1 MKSAYSHESLKNLKS
16 LEAYK
21 HFVAG
26 WVKQVLVHKNS
37 AGIYLVLG
45 KVVHSQHLSET
56 PQSPWFAAQPSGTI
70 LCGHCTCM
78 AGLGETCS
86 HVTSVMFAVET
97 AVKMK
102 NDTTSTSVS
111 CSWQAPSQTQNVE
124 YSRSSDMD
132 LTSPPAKK
140 RKCAGE
146 SVTSVTPGEQELQ
159 PPQDYTDFYRKLHF
173 SGVKPVVL
181 SVLPD
186 YCEEFVP
193 KTVKLGLPKPMSSV
207 FMETHVSKSL
217 DELTAEAS
225 TDDSQISAVKQM
237 TREQSTT
244 KSRFL
249 NRAGRIT
256 ASNFKAASRT
266 EIENPSNSL
275 IQRVCYPDTFKF
287 TTEATR
293 YGCSHEWKVRKDY
306 EMITKPKQ
314 RDMKVTESGIY
325 IHKEFP
331 YLDSTIESAVQDKNV
346 CIESVDGHF
355 GWKADHTYSYQIE
368 CQPGVTGRCYQD
380 RSLLTDATVENL
392 HLEKH
397 YPPDVKQEELEML
410 YIKQEAEPE
419 TRGIKEE
426 QEDEICKFPRTVS
439 VESEEDNGP
448 SQASKLA
455 SSSLFQHLPTR
466 GEGRSPPDDL
476 LKPLSDSDDLT
487 SHSSDFNTDEEDVDF
502 NASKSLNKSSLQRHT
517 KEYSGGKPL
526 SCSHCDKTF
535 TTKEYLMKHM
545 YTHTGG
551 KPFLCTF
558 CGKRFNRRGNLNR
571 HTKKHTG
578 EKPHVCSFCDKGFIE
593 KQGLIRHASTHSGLK
608 PFVCTSCGKRFRE
621 KRDLNNHTITHT
633 GEKPFVCSPCNKT
646 FVSKRALIN
655 HTSTHNG
662 EKPFFC
668 TLCGKRFTQKGS
680 LNVHKRTHAGE
691 KPFVCSLCDKRFFSK
706 NELTRHACKHTGEK
720 PYVCTL
726 CDKRY
731 RMKHELTR
739 HACIHA
745 K

>member
-1 MKSAYSHESLKNLKS
+1 
-16 LEAYK
+16 
-21 HFVAG
+21 
-26 WVKQVLVHKNS
+26 
-37 AGIYLVLG
+37 
-45 KVVHSQHLSET
+45 
-56 PQSPWFAAQPSGTI
+56 
-70 LCGHCTCM
+70 M

-132 LTSPPAKK
+132 LTSPAAKK

-186 YCEEFVP
+186 YCKEFVP
-193 KTVKLGLPKPMSSV
+193 KTVKLDLPKPVSSV
-207 FMETHVSKSL
+207 FMEIHASKSL

-225 TDDSQISAVKQM
+225 TDDSQISAG
-237 TREQSTT
+237 EQSTT

-275 IQRVCYPDTFKF
+275 IQRICYPDAFKF

-346 CIESVDGHF
+346 CIDGHF

-368 CQPGVTGRCYQD
+368 CQPGVTGRSYRD
-380 RSLLTDATVENL
+380 RSLLTDATVEDL

-397 YPPDVKQEELEML
+397 DPPDVKEEELEML
-410 YIKQEAEPE
+410 YIKQEAE
-419 TRGIKEE
+419 EE

-448 SQASKLA
+448 SQALKLA

-502 NASKSLNKSSLQRHT
+502 NASKSLNKSSLQRNT
-517 KEYSGGKPL
+517 KEYSGGKPF
-526 SCSHCDKTF
+526 SCSQCNKTYAQ
-535 TTKEYLMKHM
+535 KENLIIHSH
-545 YTHTGG
+545 THTEE
-551 KPFLCTF
+551 KAFLCTF
-558 CGKRFNRRGNLNR
+558 CGKRFNRKGNLNR
-571 HTKKHTG
+571 HTKNHTG
-578 EKPHVCSFCDKGFIE
+578 E
-593 KQGLIRHASTHSGLK
+593 K
-608 PFVCTSCGKRFRE
+608 PFVCTSCGKRFRA
-621 KRDLNNHTITHT
+621 KTGLKNHTITHT
-633 GEKPFVCSPCNKT
+633 GEKPFVCSLCNKA
-646 FVSKRALIN
+646 FVSKRALTN
-655 HTSTHNG
+655 HTNAHNG
-662 EKPFFC
+662 EYPFVC
-668 TLCGKRFTQKGS
+668 TLCGKRFIQKGS
-680 LNVHKRTHAGE
+680 LKVHTRKHTGE
-691 KPFVCSLCDKRFFSK
+691 KPFVCSLCDKRFFTK
-706 NELTRHACKHTGEK
+706 YELTRHKCKHTGKK

-731 RMKHELTR
+731 RLKRELTR
-739 HACIHA
+739 HARIHA

>member
-1 MKSAYSHESLKNLKS
+1 MPYIKLEEEPETPSIKEEEEEDEITKYPITVCVKSEDDEGSSEESGAEEPSCDGSFQHLTTKGEGQSHHEDAGNSLDVLHKSRYVEKLQSIQSPDPYLMPKSMFFDPLSSPSLPDISYPDIYNYLVHTKSAYSHESLKNLKS

-293 YGCSHEWKVRKDY
+293 FNNRKCSAR
-306 EMITKPKQ
+306 
-314 RDMKVTESGIY
+314 
-325 IHKEFP
+325 
-331 YLDSTIESAVQDKNV
+331 
-346 CIESVDGHF
+346 
-355 GWKADHTYSYQIE
+355 
-368 CQPGVTGRCYQD
+368 
-380 RSLLTDATVENL
+380 
-392 HLEKH
+392 
-397 YPPDVKQEELEML
+397 
-410 YIKQEAEPE
+410 
-419 TRGIKEE
+419 
-426 QEDEICKFPRTVS
+426 
-439 VESEEDNGP
+439 
-448 SQASKLA
+448 
-455 SSSLFQHLPTR
+455 
-466 GEGRSPPDDL
+466 
-476 LKPLSDSDDLT
+476 
-487 SHSSDFNTDEEDVDF
+487 
-502 NASKSLNKSSLQRHT
+502 
-517 KEYSGGKPL
+517 
-526 SCSHCDKTF
+526 
-535 TTKEYLMKHM
+535 
-545 YTHTGG
+545 
-551 KPFLCTF
+551 
-558 CGKRFNRRGNLNR
+558 
-571 HTKKHTG
+571 
-578 EKPHVCSFCDKGFIE
+578 
-593 KQGLIRHASTHSGLK
+593 
-608 PFVCTSCGKRFRE
+608 
-621 KRDLNNHTITHT
+621 
-633 GEKPFVCSPCNKT
+633 
-646 FVSKRALIN
+646 
-655 HTSTHNG
+655 
-662 EKPFFC
+662 
-668 TLCGKRFTQKGS
+668 
-680 LNVHKRTHAGE
+680 
-691 KPFVCSLCDKRFFSK
+691 
-706 NELTRHACKHTGEK
+706 
-720 PYVCTL
+720 
-726 CDKRY
+726 
-731 RMKHELTR
+731 
-739 HACIHA
+739 
-745 K
+745 